1 MNLEMKALYILAS
14 NVALAFLPYQANAK
28 AIDAVQAEKIAKRS
42 LCLGCHAVD
51 QKAVGPSF
59 KLIAKKYQNN
69 AQARELLM
77 PKVKNGGVGNWGVIA
92 MPANSKNISDDDLR
106 IVLDWILAGAPQE
119 KK

>member
-1 MNLEMKALYILAS
+1 MKVRHLRIGLLAL
-14 NVALAFLPYQANAK
+14 VWCGFQTNAK
-28 AIDAVQAEKIAKRS
+28 PIDAIQAEKIAKKS

-59 KLIAKKYQNN
+59 KLISKRYQNN
-69 AQARELLM
+69 IQARDLLM

-92 MPANSKNISDDDLR
+92 MPANNKNISDEELR

>member
-1 MNLEMKALYILAS
+1 MNVEMKKLNILS
-14 NVALAFLPYQANAK
+14 SIVALAFMSCQANARPV
-28 AIDAVQAEKIAKRS
+28 DSVVAEKIAKKS

-69 AQARELLM
+69 SQARELLM

-92 MPANSKNISDDDLR
+92 MPANSKHINDDDLR